1 MFRNISQINADI
13 MAANVVVIVFFVLLT
28 IAVAVVSVFLI
39 GKYHALKN
47 EETEVVGSRLKPL
60 HVFFIILAVGI
71 AVRLIMTF
79 TVKGYGPGYDTAYN
93 IANGVVTAGNGYSGF
108 TTEYRSVAPVMA
120 YLYTVFTGWGISMGA
135 AQTDIA
141 MQLFVKLP
149 YLLADIALVCVI
161 YALAR
166 KYSNRYVALALSALY
181 FINPLSFVMSSTWG
195 TEVIVLALALV
206 VLMWFALSKNLFG
219 MCLTASI
226 SCLVS
231 SYAVYIVP
239 VVGFYAVYSTVKAI
253 MNIVR
258 AKPSFDSV
266 MRDPAYYNV
275 FYAPLCIILGFAVM
289 YLVSLPAYYAD
300 GMVGFADVMNQLFVQ
315 PFTVDSSAITHFTDN
330 GLSIY
335 TVVTNN
341 FVSVGPQFKT
351 LVFAIVF
358 VVISAVF
365 TTVFYLMKHNR
376 ANLVL
381 IASFMAYT
389 VAVYMM
395 GSDEW
400 SLAPALLLMLP
411 AYLATKDKRILKV
424 FALSSLFVVI
434 NALLALYGGGMLSG
448 DLITDS
454 NATNMKELGGAL
466 GVFSILLSVLTVL
479 VHIYYTVIVLDV
491 IVAKNRKEF
500 ITDRSSGFG
509 ECMRN
514 WVRG

>member
-13 MAANVVVIVFFVLLT
+13 MAANVVVIVLFVLMT
-28 IAVAVVSVFLI
+28 VAVAVVSVFLI
-39 GKYHALKN
+39 GKYHA
-47 EETEVVGSRLKPL
+47 VGKDEAVTVGRLKPI
-60 HVFFIILAVGI
+60 HVFFIILAVGVVI
-71 AVRLIMTF
+71 RLILTF
-79 TVKGYGPGYDTAYN
+79 TVKGYGPGYTTAYD
-93 IANGVVTAGNGYSGF
+93 IANGVVSGDGYTGF
-108 TTEYRSVAPVMA
+108 TTEYRSVAPITA
-120 YLYTVFTGWGISMGA
+120 YLYTLFTGWGISAGA
-135 AQTDIA
+135 AQTDIV

-149 YLLADIALVCVI
+149 YLLADIALVSVI
-161 YALAR
+161 YALAA
-166 KYSNRYVALALSALY
+166 KYTNRYVALALSLLY
-181 FINPLSFVMSSTWG
+181 FINPLSFVASSAWG
-195 TEVIVLALALV
+195 TDMVLLALALV
-206 VLMWFALSKNLFG
+206 VTLWFVLSKNMFG
-219 MCLTASI
+219 MCLASAV

-231 SYAVYIVP
+231 PYAVFIVP
-239 VVGFYAVYSTVKAI
+239 VAGFYAVYSTVKSV
-253 MNIVR
+253 MNIVK

-266 MRDPAYYNV
+266 MRDPAYSNV

-315 PFTVDSSAITHFTDN
+315 PFTVDSSAISHFTDN

-358 VVISAVF
+358 VVISAAF
-365 TTVFYLMKHNR
+365 TTVFYLMKRNR

-400 SLAPALLLMLP
+400 SLMPALMLMLP
-411 AYLATKDKRILKV
+411 AFAATRDRRIIKV
-424 FALSSLFVVI
+424 FALTSLFAAL

-448 DLITDS
+448 DLITDA

-479 VHIYYTVIVLDV
+479 VHIYYTVVVLDV
-491 IVAKNRKEF
+491 TVARNRKEF
-500 ITDRSSGFG
+500 ITDRTSGFG
-509 ECMRN
+509 DCMRN